1 MFEQVKFRVSNPMLV
16 SEGEEGLIYGGIGC
30 YDDDGNLNYVICG
43 CCGSVFDPEDVE
55 ILQKY
60 NHWIDICEAI
70 IGE

>member
-16 SEGEEGLIYGGIGC
+16 SEDEEGRIYGGIGC
-30 YDDDGNLNYVICG
+30 YEEGNLCYVICG
-43 CCGSVFDPEDVE
+43 CCGSVFEPEDVE
-55 ILQKY
+55 ILQRY